1 MIDSFVDYTIDPEKV
16 TPKKAG
22 GWIKHSFIMSFTFL
36 KNGNL
41 GYRESIYNCIMMG
54 GDTDTNACI
63 VGGMIGA
70 LAGFSN
76 LP

>member
-1 MIDSFVDYTIDPEKV
+1 
-16 TPKKAG
+16 
-22 GWIKHSFIMSFTFL
+22 MSFTFL
-36 KNGNL
+36 KDGNL